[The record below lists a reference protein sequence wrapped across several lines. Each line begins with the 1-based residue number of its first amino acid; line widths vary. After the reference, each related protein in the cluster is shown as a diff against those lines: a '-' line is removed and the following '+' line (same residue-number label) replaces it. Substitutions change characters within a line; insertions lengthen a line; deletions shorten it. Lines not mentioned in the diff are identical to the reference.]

1 MRNTNKK
8 GFTIVELVI
17 VIAVIAILAAV
28 LIPTF
33 SSIIKKANIATDT
46 AVAKNLNTAA
56 ISASADTFD
65 QAIAAVREAGYIL
78 ANLNAKAADCYFVWE
93 DDSNQFLLYDLK
105 NGKIIYS
112 NTELT
117 NAPNANWCFAV
128 SNSEVADSVK
138 SVLSNITIKKTVAS
152 VDDLKDV
159 ISAGGEFYIDESVV
173 LDKNNLLT
181 FDAAGK
187 TTIVNLGNASLNT
200 TGILQEDGAGII
212 PVEVKQ
218 GKVTFNGGT
227 ISTAGENLNYHG
239 LKVSYALQTS
249 SNTETSF
256 NGTKFDLTS
265 HESQIRIFGKAV
277 MENVVIDAIKSGVET
292 RYNGDLTLKNVTITS
307 DGGSEWYGACVWSC
321 NFNSKGE
328 DGKESDHIG
337 TAKITIE
344 SGTYTAKECNQG
356 YANVVACGGTVVI
369 NGGTFTSPAGEMFAI
384 QANGRIEI
392 NGGSFNGVSFAE
404 LDTVEE
410 WEALCVGNVTVN
422 IANGVVT
429 ITK

>member
-17 VIAVIAILAAV
+17 VVAVIAILAAV

-33 SSIIKKANIATDT
+33 SGIIRKANISSDT
-46 AVAKNLNTAA
+46 VVAKNLNTAA
-56 ISASADTFD
+56 IAAGAKDFD
-65 QAIAAVREAGYIL
+65 SAIAAVKDAGYLL

-93 DDSNQFLLYDLK
+93 EESNQFLLYDLK
-105 NGKIIYS
+105 DGTIIYS
-112 NTELT
+112 NTEVT

-128 SNSEVADSVK
+128 SNSEVADSVE

-152 VDDLKDV
+152 VDDLKDA
-159 ISAGGEFYIDESVV
+159 IAAGGEFYIDESVV

-181 FDAAGK
+181 FDTAGK
-187 TTIVNLGNASLNT
+187 TTIVNLGSASLNT
-200 TGILQEDGAGII
+200 SGILQEDGTGII

-218 GKVTFNGGT
+218 GNVTFNGGT

-249 SNTETSF
+249 SNTEATF
-256 NGTKFDLTS
+256 NDTKFDLTN

-307 DGGSEWYGACVWSC
+307 DGGSKWYGACVWSC
-321 NFNSKGE
+321 NFNSKAE
-328 DGKESDHIG
+328 DGKASDHIG

-344 SGTYTAKECNQG
+344 SGTYTTKECNNN

-384 QANGRIEI
+384 QASGHIEI
-392 NGGSFNGVSFAE
+392 NGGSFNGVEFKD
-404 LDTVEE
+404 LTVEKLQE
-410 WEALCVGNVTVN
+410 MTATGTVTKT
-422 IANGVVT
+422 ANGFA
-429 ITK
+429 IN

>member
-17 VIAVIAILAAV
+17 VVAVIAILAAV

-33 SSIIKKANIATDT
+33 SGIIRKANISSDT
-46 AVAKNLNTAA
+46 VVAKNLNTAA
-56 ISASADTFD
+56 ISAGAKDFD
-65 QAIAAVREAGYIL
+65 SAIAAVKDAGYLL

-93 DDSNQFLLYDLK
+93 EESNQFLLYDLK
-105 NGKIIYS
+105 DGKIIYS
-112 NTELT
+112 NTEVT

-128 SNSEVADSVK
+128 SNSKVADSVE

-152 VDDLKDV
+152 VDDLKDA

-187 TTIVNLGNASLNT
+187 TTIVNLGSASLNT
-200 TGILQEDGAGII
+200 SGILQEDGAGII

-218 GKVTFNGGT
+218 GNVTFKGGT

-249 SNTETSF
+249 SNTETTF
-256 NGTKFDLTS
+256 NGTKFDLTN

-277 MENVVIDAIKSGVET
+277 MENVVIDAIKTGVET

-328 DGKESDHIG
+328 DGKEKEHIG

-344 SGTYTAKECNQG
+344 SGTYTSKECNG
-356 YANVVACGGTVVI
+356 GFANVVACGGTVVI

-384 QANGRIEI
+384 KENGRIEI
-392 NGGSFNGVSFAE
+392 NGGSFNGVEFKN
-404 LDTVEE
+404 LTVEKLQE
-410 WEALCVGNVTVN
+410 MTVTGTVSET
-422 IANGVVT
+422 ANGFA
-429 ITK
+429 IN